1 MKEEISG
8 LQQDKLNLEENGN
21 KIQQHSTMLQNS
33 LNQQKHELMRLEKN
47 YREETSK
54 NAEKQQELDRNAQ
67 NFREMER
74 AKRKVERECRQLE
87 NDKKRLAQEKI
98 DSIAEKD
105 QAKSYMNNLF
115 RDFDWLKKKT
125 DEEQASIM
133 KLERDR
139 NTLKTSLM
147 KMEKNNEE
155 NRNQLLRKEQII
167 NTLQEQNNQNK
178 ENIQSLILSINKI
191 EAEKD
196 EKTQAANK
204 ANANL
209 LQMVEEVKLKRN
221 LIGELKKENIEF
233 EGKLKQQQNLYEV
246 VRSDRNLY
254 GKNLIIANDE
264 VIELRKKFRIAQY

>member
-1 MKEEISG
+1 M
-8 LQQDKLNLEENGN
+8 
-21 KIQQHSTMLQNS
+21 
-33 LNQQKHELMRLEKN
+33 NQQKHDLNRLEKN
-47 YREETSK
+47 FREEVNK
-54 NAEKQQELDRNAQ
+54 NAEKQAELDRNSQ

-74 AKRKVERECRQLE
+74 AKRKVERECRGLE
-87 NDKKRLAQEKI
+87 NDKKRLTQEKV
-98 DSIAEKD
+98 DSIAEKE

-178 ENIQSLILSINKI
+178 EHIQSLILSINKI

-233 EGKLKQQQNLYEV
+233 EGKLKQ
-246 VRSDRNLY
+246 
-254 GKNLIIANDE
+254 
-264 VIELRKKFRIAQY
+264 